1 MKPFDLKAAKAG
13 APIVTRDGTPAK
25 FIANVPE
32 ARHSFQVLCLVRDT
46 VFSYAPDGQ
55 YDPLRG
61 ESMLDL
67 FMASRTRTV
76 WVNLYECDSTFGAAS
91 YYANQVAA
99 DNYASTSPRIG
110 GKAWPLEI
118 EE

>member
-13 APIVTRDGTPAK
+13 APVVTRDGTPAK
-25 FIANVPE
+25 YIAHVPE
-32 ARHSFQVLCLVRDT
+32 ARRSSQVLCLVRDT
-46 VFSYAPDGQ
+46 VFAYAPNGH

-67 FMASRTRTV
+67 FMAGTKRTV
-76 WVNLYECDSTFGAAS
+76 WVNLYPSGEAYFYD
-91 YYANQVAA
+91 NQVAA

-110 GKAWPLEI
+110 GKAWPQEI